1 MLPVD
6 RDLISLL
13 DILQAAQNARSFVQN
28 QTYEVFLQSLKD
40 QSAVIWQIATMGE
53 AVRRISAEFR
63 NAHPEVPWQD
73 IAGMRSKLIHD
84 YDQIDLQEVW
94 NVLQIDLV
102 ELIALLQPLIPPES
116 PTPSK

>member
-1 MLPVD
+1 MPPVD

-13 DILQAAQNARSFVQN
+13 DIFQAAQNARSFVQN
-28 QTYEVFLQSLKD
+28 QTYEAFLENLKD

-63 NAHPEVPWQD
+63 NAHPDVPWQQ

-102 ELIALLQPLIPPES
+102 DLISRIQPLVPPNA
-116 PTPSK
+116 PSEGE